1 MHQSTCVHASACGS
15 NARVGTG
22 RAARFVNGGDPVPWL
37 PPHVKGR
44 AHLWCHVCAP
54 VQLGD
59 RTEGTAVAT
68 EEIML
73 EMEEA
78 ADVAEADAGDRSTK
92 AGPEAVAGAEATAG
106 DSPANKK
113 GPSRIKK
120 AYQSHLL
127 DAYDASL
134 LNAAE

>member
-1 MHQSTCVHASACGS
+1 MCGS
-15 NARVGTG
+15 NAQVGTG
-22 RAARFVNGGDPVPWL
+22 RAARYVNGGDPIPWL

-68 EEIML
+68 EEIMQ

-78 ADVAEADAGDRSTK
+78 ADVAETDAGYRLTET
-92 AGPEAVAGAEATAG
+92 GPEAVAEAEATAG
-106 DSPANKK
+106 DGAANKK
-113 GPSRIKK
+113 GSSRIKK